1 MGVIYPRHMQLG
13 GGSACGRRLWAGA
26 VVIVVIAG
34 TLACSGERIEGRGG
48 AVLPGWTT
56 PAPQPSGNLVE
67 DGCDRYLVDPSVEQF
82 ISDLARSM
90 SALGAATGADASAS
104 ARALFT
110 TVEREFGLLPTGSAV
125 QYTSWVCQHNPS
137 EDWMRANGVDIDQ
150 HRKALEGGRGSALY
164 SGLAACKSLR
174 SGATWTVG
182 NVAATQDEIEAELR
196 ATLCQQ

>member
-34 TLACSGERIEGRGG
+34 TLACSGERIEGGG
-48 AVLPGWTT
+48 AVLPGSTT

-82 ISDLARSM
+82 ISDLARSI

-104 ARALFT
+104 ARAMFT
-110 TVEREFGLLPTGSAV
+110 TVEREFGRLPTGAAV
-125 QYTSWVCQHNPS
+125 QYTLWVCQHIPS

-150 HRKALEGGRGSALY
+150 HRKALEGSRGSTLH
-164 SGLAACKSLR
+164 SGLAACKSR
-174 SGATWTVG
+174 QSGATWTVG

-196 ATLCQQ
+196 ATLCPQ